1 MDSKCRIQVFGGM
14 SKGLP
19 LANAVQSG
27 LLMDGTIQQAWGN
40 WQGTEQN
47 INFVAQANS
56 SRSGNFGTPDSP
68 VNLVLN

>member
-27 LLMDGTIQQAWGN
+27 LLMDGTIQQAWGIGKEPN
-40 WQGTEQN
+40 RT
-47 INFVAQANS
+47 S
-56 SRSGNFGTPDSP
+56 TS
-68 VNLVLN
+68 